1 MEKINE
7 KLSSIYYNIAS
18 SAGYSSAKKLAEASN
33 IDIKL
38 VKEWLSTQDAYTQH
52 KPKLRN
58 YKRNR
63 YHTTTINVY
72 FEADLADMRSMADI
86 NDGVKFVLFV
96 IDIFSKKAWAEPL
109 KDKKSMT
116 VAQALKKIFQRSGLP
131 INFRSDR
138 GREFLGPE
146 VRDLLKKHNVIQ
158 IVTDNEETKC
168 AVVERLLRTI
178 KERLSRLFTHT
189 GKRKYIH
196 VLQDVM
202 AAYNTSYHSAIGRKP
217 SEVNSS
223 NTGEVYDYL
232 YSGRG
237 RYSKLETSAKA
248 APLLKVNDYV
258 KISASKHKLQK
269 GYDANWSYEVF
280 KITKVI
286 KREPVV
292 YKLVDWEGE
301 PVTGVFYESELQK
314 VAVKD
319 SQTYRIERIISS
331 KGSGNNK
338 KLLVKWLGYPD
349 KFNSYILEKDLR
361 RYD

>member
-7 KLSSIYYNIAS
+7 KLSNIYYNVAS

-33 IDIKL
+33 VDIKL

-63 YHTTTINVY
+63 YHTSTTNVY
-72 FEADLADMRSMADI
+72 FEADLADMRSMSDM
-86 NDGVKFVLFV
+86 NKGVKFVLFV

-109 KDKKSMT
+109 KDKKSVS
-116 VAQALKKIFQRSGLP
+116 VAQALKMIFKRSGFPVKL
-131 INFRSDR
+131 RSDR

-146 VRDLLKKHNVIQ
+146 VRDLLKKHHITQ

-178 KERLSRLFTHT
+178 KERLSRFFTHT

-202 AAYNTSYHSAIGRKP
+202 DAYNTSYHSAIGCKP
-217 SEVNSS
+217 SEVNSN
-223 NTGEVYDYL
+223 NTREVYDYL
-232 YSGRG
+232 YSGKG
-237 RYSKLETSAKA
+237 RYSKLETSAKVE
-248 APLLKVNDYV
+248 PKLKVNDFV

-280 KITKVI
+280 KIAQII

-314 VAVKD
+314 IAIKD

-331 KGSGNNK
+331 SGSGKNK

-349 KFNSYILEKDLR
+349 KFNSYILEKDLHS
-361 RYD
+361 YD